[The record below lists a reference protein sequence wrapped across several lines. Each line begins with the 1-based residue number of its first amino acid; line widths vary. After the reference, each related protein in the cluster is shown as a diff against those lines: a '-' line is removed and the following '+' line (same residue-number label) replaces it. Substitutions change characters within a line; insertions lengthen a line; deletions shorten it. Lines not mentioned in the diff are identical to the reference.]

1 VGVMNAKEL
10 RKEFE
15 SNLKYMQEICQHPES
30 EWMASEWAPG
40 HISGSVEVCTFCE
53 KVLDRNRGV

>member
-1 VGVMNAKEL
+1 MNAKEL

-30 EWMASEWAPG
+30 EWMASEWGPG
-40 HISGSVEVCTFCE
+40 HISGSVKVCNFCE
-53 KVLDRNRGV
+53 KVLERKK